1 MGRDIDSAGFRQ
13 ILPSCEGRI
22 RVLRRSVAVATLFSL
37 TLLLAA
43 CSGGKLDS
51 TPTYVDFTTINQA
64 PTPTI
69 TPVAAATVAATTYA
83 VQAGDTLSGIAARFG
98 VSVDDLARAN
108 GIADNKRDQLQV
120 GQVLVIPPRQSSQ
133 PVPTATPIS
142 PAATQIP

>member
-1 MGRDIDSAGFRQ
+1 M
-13 ILPSCEGRI
+13 
-22 RVLRRSVAVATLFSL
+22 RVLRGYLAGLTLL
-37 TLLLAA
+37 GVMLLLAA
-43 CSGGKLDS
+43 CTGGKLDA

-69 TPVAAATVAATTYA
+69 TPVAAATVAATTYT

-120 GQVLVIPPRQSSQ
+120 GEVLVIPPRQSGQ
-133 PVPTATPIS
+133 PLPTATPI
-142 PAATQIP
+142 P